1 VTRVWWI
8 LAALAVA
15 GLDVYLLWFHW
26 PDVAGNLAA
35 SVIWGTPALVAQ
47 HVALR
52 RHADRQHAQTRALLG
67 EDVDQGRG

>member
-1 VTRVWWI
+1 MTRAWWI

-15 GLDVYLLWFHW
+15 ALDVSLLWFHW

-47 HVALR
+47 HVALLC
-52 RHADRQHAQTRALLG
+52 HADRQHAETRALLG
-67 EDVDQGRG
+67 EDADQGRR